1 MIRNKKII
9 IQIENQT
16 QKARRLCESTG
27 GLSNDLLLFVKLDSY
42 CFENN
47 IIYIDQRFNSL
58 SLNRRNILLKTFI
71 AKAIRIKLILT
82 VLTFTRIGKIYN
94 LSNAIDPFDKGENL
108 LFVKGWWEGGTD
120 SFRKKK
126 FKIHYKI
133 NFERIF
139 FRFQQNPLDTSK
151 IIVSGKIL
159 GVHIRRGDYRVFK
172 NGKYF
177 YEDDTYIDYIRIVQQ
192 YDPEYKTILIFS
204 NEIES
209 VNMDSFNFDNIYF
222 VQGNEFEDYF
232 VMAHCD
238 LLIGPP
244 STFTHWANYIGKGSL
259 VYMESDDPRMMKEWV
274 ISKIET
280 IKYDT

>member
-1 MIRNKKII
+1 MIRTTKII

-16 QKARRLCESTG
+16 QKARRFCESTG

-47 IIYIDQRFNSL
+47 VIYIDQRFNSL
-58 SLNRRNILLKTFI
+58 SLNRRNVLLKTFI
-71 AKAIRIKLILT
+71 AKAVRIKLILT
-82 VLTFTRIGKIYN
+82 ILTFMRIGKICN
-94 LSNAIDPFDKGENL
+94 LSNAIEPFDKGEKI

-126 FKIHYKI
+126 FNIHYKI
-133 NFERIF
+133 NFELTF
-139 FRFQQNPLDTSK
+139 FRFQQNPLETSK
-151 IIVSGKIL
+151 IVVSGKVL

-177 YEDDTYIDYIRIVQQ
+177 FEDVTYVDYIRMVQLN
-192 YDPEYKTILIFS
+192 DPEYKTILILS

-209 VNMDSFNFDNIYF
+209 VNRDLFNFDNIYF
-222 VQGNEFEDYF
+222 VHGNEFEDYF

-244 STFTHWANYIGKGSL
+244 STFTYWANYIGRGTL
-259 VYMESDDPRMMKEWV
+259 VYMESDDPLLMKDSV